1 MQDLGDAMRS
11 VCNASL
17 TLLYIAALLIWGLF
31 INRSRAWQT
40 EGGAAGFGVIAISL
54 GLAGSALNYVE
65 IKEDRLQW
73 LPTLNWCILLWQSWV
88 GFWWW
93 VSAGMYAGEVADR
106 NKRDAE
112 KAAKRA
118 RRKARKQRK
127 LLGRALPSQALE
139 DGTSTSV
146 INRLTRRIRPVVI
159 VPGELGQDGVEGIE
173 MQSLRNPDQAGSH
186 SSNSSSGN
194 TSSTPRGRIAK
205 MFRPPAF
212 IKDVLARLS
221 TEHQEAARTRAEEA
235 PRQPQQIGVPGLDL
249 FSGRNRASVRPLP
262 ARRDSDQEAD
272 DDDVVY
278 SQEEDA
284 ESADMGT
291 YPPAPI
297 QHAGIEQD
305 PANEPYRASRFRLR
319 DVSRFD

>member
-31 INRSRAWQT
+31 INRKRAWQT

-65 IKEDRLQW
+65 IREDRLQW

-106 NKRDAE
+106 NKRDAD

-127 LLGRALPSQALE
+127 LLGRALPSQAFE

-146 INRLTRRIRPVVI
+146 INRLTRRIRPVVV
-159 VPGELGQDGVEGIE
+159 VPGEPGQEGVEAIE
-173 MQSLRNPDQAGSH
+173 MQSLRNPEQPGSH

-194 TSSTPRGRIAK
+194 TSSTPRGRMAK

-212 IKDVLARLS
+212 LKDILARLS

-235 PRQPQQIGVPGLDL
+235 PRPLQQSGVPGLDL
-249 FSGRNRASVRPLP
+249 FSGRNRASISLHPLP
-262 ARRDSDQEAD
+262 VRRDSDEEAD
-272 DDDVVY
+272 EDVVY
-278 SQEEDA
+278 LQEEDA
-284 ESADMGT
+284 ESADMGN
-291 YPPAPI
+291 YPPVA
-297 QHAGIEQD
+297 HAGMEQD